1 MMMSRVKD
9 PKARSYAGKSKQ
21 QEQRKKPQLEEYVT
35 TRDYTGA
42 IALLEFTKN
51 SEDATEE
58 TLKWLG
64 YCSFHLG
71 EYRKALE
78 AYEELSKMG
87 QGGREVHL
95 WMACCLFYLQLYK
108 EAEEA
113 ANRGPECALQN
124 RVLFHTAHKMNDEVG
139 GRRGDPRHEKRG
151 KTRREG
157 EERETRGRRRSIS
170 SNRIFPTVY
179 LPTEP

>member
-51 SEDATEE
+51 SEDATED

-139 GRRGDPRHEKRG
+139 GRKGRP
-151 KTRREG
+151 
-157 EERETRGRRRSIS
+157 ETREEGG
-170 SNRIFPTVY
+170 N
-179 LPTEP
+179 